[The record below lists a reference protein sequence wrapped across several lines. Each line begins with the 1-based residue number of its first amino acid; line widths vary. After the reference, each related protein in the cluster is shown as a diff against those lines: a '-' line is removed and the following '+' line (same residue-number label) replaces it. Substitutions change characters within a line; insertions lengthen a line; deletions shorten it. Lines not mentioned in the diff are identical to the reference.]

1 MSTSNSDKRVLALGA
16 HPDDIEF
23 LMAGTLALLHQ
34 RGYEIHMATVCNGD
48 KGSETLEPQE
58 IASIRFKEATRSA
71 KILDAGFTCLN
82 VPDLEL
88 IFENKIRAKVTE
100 LMRKVDPSIV
110 ITLSPEDYMPDH
122 VITSYLAWDACFN
135 ASVPNYKTG
144 QSDPAKAT
152 KRIPHLYYADPLE
165 GVNRFGERLIPDF
178 YVDITSV
185 FEIKEKMLS
194 QHESQRSWLRI
205 QHGIDEYLLSM
216 RRWSRER
223 GKEAG
228 VKFAEAFKQHKGHP
242 FPKENLLQKIMPN
255 LVIHKR

>member
-1 MSTSNSDKRVLALGA
+1 MSDSNRRILALGA

-48 KGSETLEPQE
+48 KGTETLESPE
-58 IASIRFKEATRSA
+58 IAAIRFKEATRSA
-71 KILDAGFTCLN
+71 KILDAPFKCLD

-88 IFENKIRAKVTE
+88 VFENKIRAKVTE
-100 LMRKVDPSIV
+100 LLREADPCIV
-110 ITLSPEDYMPDH
+110 ITMSPEDYMPDH

-144 QSDPAKAT
+144 QANPAKVT
-152 KRIPHLYYADPLE
+152 KKIPHLYYADPIE
-165 GVNRFGERLIPDF
+165 GTDRFGRRLIPDF

-185 FEIKEKMLS
+185 FEIKEKMLA
-194 QHESQRSWLRI
+194 QHESQRSWLRA
-205 QHGIDEYLLSM
+205 QHGVDEYLLSM
-216 RRWSRER
+216 RRWCQER

-228 VKFAEAFKQHKGHP
+228 VKFAEAFRQHKGHP
-242 FPKENLLQKIMPN
+242 FPRENILQKIMPE
-255 LVIHKR
+255 LVIRKT